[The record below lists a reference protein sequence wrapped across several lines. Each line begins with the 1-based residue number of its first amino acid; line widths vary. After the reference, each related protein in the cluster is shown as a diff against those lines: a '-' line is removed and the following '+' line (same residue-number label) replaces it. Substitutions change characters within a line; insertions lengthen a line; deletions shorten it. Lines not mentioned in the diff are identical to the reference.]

1 MSGEVRVSLRD
12 RAHGGEAPLGLAIGA
27 AILVHALAIVPFLL
41 PHGGDAAPQEKI
53 SWVTLPSAEPSGP
66 SGGAAGTEEGQEKGQ
81 RLRRADEVAPER
93 PDAKAGSLTQQDPFA
108 TKVNP
113 GAIKGNNKDTTSKG
127 TNTTAAKSPTPSP
140 VPQGGAVGSGNGGA
154 IGAGEGIPGL
164 KSSKNNSGGVG
175 IIGGLEG
182 DAFPFPYYLEQVQG
196 RITSNWSRITS
207 VQGRVQVY
215 FRIRRDGQVERVR
228 VEVPSPNEDLNASA
242 RMAVL
247 RAAPLPRLPDGYEAE
262 WLGVYM
268 WFTYTGN

>member
-1 MSGEVRVSLRD
+1 MSGDLQTFLKARARV
-12 RAHGGEAPLGLAIGA
+12 GEAPFGLALGLS
-27 AILVHALAIVPFLL
+27 LVLHALVVGVFFL
-41 PHGGDAAPQEKI
+41 PRRGEEPPKEKI
-53 SWVTLPSAEPSGP
+53 TWVSLPQMAPSGP
-66 SGGAAGTEEGQEKGQ
+66 SGGAAGTEEGVEKGQ

-93 PDAKAGSLTQQDPFA
+93 PDAKAGSITQADPFA
-108 TKVNP
+108 SKVSP
-113 GAIKGNNKDTTSKG
+113 GAIKGNNKDTASKG
-127 TNTTAAKSPTPSP
+127 TNTTAAKSPTPNP
-140 VPQGGAVGSGNGGA
+140 VPQGGAAGAGSAGG

-164 KSSKNNSGGVG
+164 KATKNPTGGVG
-175 IIGGLEG
+175 LIGGLEG

-196 RITSNWSRITS
+196 RITANWNRLSS

>member
-1 MSGEVRVSLRD
+1 MSGDLQSFLKA
-12 RAHGGEAPLGLAIGA
+12 RAHIGETSLGLGVALSIV
-27 AILVHALAIVPFLL
+27 VHALVVVPFLL
-41 PHGGDAAPQEKI
+41 PRAGEEAPKEKI
-53 SWVTLPSAEPSGP
+53 TWVSLPQSAPSGP
-66 SGGAAGTEEGQEKGQ
+66 SGGAAGTEEGVEKNQ

-93 PDAKAGSLTQQDPFA
+93 PDAKAGSITQQDPFA
-108 TKVNP
+108 TKVSP

-127 TNTTAAKSPTPSP
+127 TNTTAAKSATPSP
-140 VPQGGAVGSGNGGA
+140 VPQGGAAGAGNAGG

-164 KSSKNNSGGVG
+164 KATKSASGGVG
-175 IIGGLEG
+175 LIGGLEG
-182 DAFPFPYYLEQVQG
+182 DTFQYPYYLEQVQG
-196 RITSNWSRITS
+196 RITANWNRLSS

-247 RAAPLPRLPDGYEAE
+247 RAAPLPPLPSGYEAE